1 MAQSLKKKIER
12 LEQQAA
18 AWARERDEEL
28 YGSRPDEEILFFIAH
43 GYFPE
48 AAIVCSGAQRLT
60 IGTAPASSFQKSVKI
75 YVLTVCSNWSE
86 IPWAIVNWVHRSST
100 VIYSHLP

>member
-1 MAQSLKKKIER
+1 MDQSLKKKIER

-28 YGSRPDEEILFFIAH
+28 YGSRPDEELLFFIAH

-48 AAIVCSGAQRLT
+48 AAIVCSGDPQTQQVTTGKLRTTITLERLD
-60 IGTAPASSFQKSVKI
+60 
-75 YVLTVCSNWSE
+75 
-86 IPWAIVNWVHRSST
+86 
-100 VIYSHLP
+100 